1 VFTPL
6 SADARIERPAYA
18 WLAIALEVFTA
29 VGAVPVGV
37 MLLTDPSGAGV
48 GFPAGWIEATPFGSY
63 FLPGI
68 YLFAVNGVG
77 MLVLA
82 ALSVRRHRSAPALT
96 VVLGT
101 GLLVWIG
108 VQVIVMPETSTLQA
122 AFGAIGLTL
131 VAVGVA
137 WLRRLGSMRLG

>member
-1 VFTPL
+1 VLTPL
-6 SADARIERPAYA
+6 SPDARIERPAYA

-29 VGAVPVGV
+29 VGAIPVGV
-37 MLLTDPSGAGV
+37 MLLSDPSGAAV

-63 FLPGI
+63 LVPGL
-68 YLFAVNGVG
+68 YLFAINGVA

-82 ALSVRRHRSAPALT
+82 ALSVQRHRWAPGLT
-96 VVLGT
+96 VVLGA

-108 VQVIVMPETSTLQA
+108 VQLVVMPETSTLQA

-131 VAVGVA
+131 VVVGVG
-137 WLRRLGSMRLG
+137 WVRRLGWLRLG

>member
-6 SADARIERPAYA
+6 SADARVERPAYA